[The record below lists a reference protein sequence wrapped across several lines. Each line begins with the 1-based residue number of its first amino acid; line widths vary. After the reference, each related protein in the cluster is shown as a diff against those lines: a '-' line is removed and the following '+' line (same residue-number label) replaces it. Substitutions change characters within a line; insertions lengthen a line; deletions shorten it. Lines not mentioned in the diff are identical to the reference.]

1 MNVLFEERP
10 SLHGFRIGI
19 ATLDAEK
26 SLNALSLPMIEALAA
41 KLDAWA
47 EDAGIACVLLRGN
60 GAKAFCAGGDVRK
73 LVDACREQPGEVP
86 ALARRFFADEY
97 RLDYRIHTYP
107 KPFICW
113 AHGYVM
119 GGGMGL
125 MQGAGIR
132 IVTPSSRLAMPEIGI
147 GLYPDVGA
155 SWFLA
160 RLPGRLGLFL
170 GLIGLKTAG
179 IVVASP
185 ATLIKLGHLTSPGP
199 LLAALCFLM
208 IAVLEYRR
216 VFGGILI
223 SILSVTLVGWA
234 LGLVQ
239 YGGVF
244 SAPPSLAPTF
254 LAMDIAGAFNV
265 TMISV
270 ILAFL
275 FVHMF
280 DTAGTLMGVAQR
292 AHLVKEDGRIENLSK
307 AMKADSAS
315 SVFGGMLGVPPVT
328 SYVESAAGVAAGGRT
343 GLTAVVVGVLFVA
356 AMFFAPLAGMIPA
369 FATAG
374 ALIYVAMLMM
384 GGMAHIDWDEHTE
397 TIPAIVT
404 VIMMPLT
411 FSVADGIA
419 LGFITY
425 VAMKVLTGKHREV
438 SASLYALFVIFVAK
452 FIFL

>member
-170 GLIGLKTAG
+170 GLSAAQMNARDALDLDLADRFLLDDQQDALLAGLVQMNWNESPQVQLHSLLRALEHEARGELPEAQLLPRRPRLDALLDQPDLASAWQALCAARRRRPAACAWREDPGRGLPDDRASGLAADRACALPVAG
-179 IVVASP
+179 RGVPPGIRHEPELHAPSGLRRGGTRKADRSRQRTELALAAGGIDPAGGDRGALRADLGGRAS
-185 ATLIKLGHLTSPGP
+185 AGGALIRR
-199 LLAALCFLM
+199 AALC
-208 IAVLEYRR
+208 RR
-216 VFGGILI
+216 RARARHVH
-223 SILSVTLVGWA
+223 SV
-234 LGLVQ
+234 
-239 YGGVF
+239 
-244 SAPPSLAPTF
+244 
-254 LAMDIAGAFNV
+254 
-265 TMISV
+265 
-270 ILAFL
+270 
-275 FVHMF
+275 
-280 DTAGTLMGVAQR
+280 
-292 AHLVKEDGRIENLSK
+292 
-307 AMKADSAS
+307 
-315 SVFGGMLGVPPVT
+315 
-328 SYVESAAGVAAGGRT
+328 
-343 GLTAVVVGVLFVA
+343 
-356 AMFFAPLAGMIPA
+356 
-369 FATAG
+369 
-374 ALIYVAMLMM
+374 
-384 GGMAHIDWDEHTE
+384 
-397 TIPAIVT
+397 
-404 VIMMPLT
+404 
-411 FSVADGIA
+411 
-419 LGFITY
+419 
-425 VAMKVLTGKHREV
+425 
-438 SASLYALFVIFVAK
+438 
-452 FIFL
+452 